1 MALKRIKSKVD
12 NETAAEIRELNLP
25 GVMIDEDV
33 ERTYPYYTLARVTGI
48 RASTINDKY
57 NEFAERIS
65 LNHLD
70 RICKALNCDISDIL
84 EYIPDEP

>member
-1 MALKRIKSKVD
+1 MVRIHLSRLLGEKRWGQAK
-12 NETAAEIRELNLP
+12 
-25 GVMIDEDV
+25 
-33 ERTYPYYTLARVTGI
+33 LARVTGI
-48 RASTINDKY
+48 RASTINDIY

>member
-1 MALKRIKSKVD
+1 MDGQNSFIKASWR
-12 NETAAEIRELNLP
+12 ETLESGKISESDRNQ
-25 GVMIDEDV
+25 
-33 ERTYPYYTLARVTGI
+33 
-48 RASTINDKY
+48 ASTINDIY
-57 NEFAERIS
+57 NEFAERVS

>member
-1 MALKRIKSKVD
+1 MVRIHLSRLLGEKRWSQAK
-12 NETAAEIRELNLP
+12 
-25 GVMIDEDV
+25 
-33 ERTYPYYTLARVTGI
+33 LARVTRI
-48 RASTINDKY
+48 RASTINDIY

>member
-1 MALKRIKSKVD
+1 MVRIHLSRLLGEKRWSQAK
-12 NETAAEIRELNLP
+12 
-25 GVMIDEDV
+25 
-33 ERTYPYYTLARVTGI
+33 LARVTEI
-48 RASTINDKY
+48 RASTINDIY

>member
-1 MALKRIKSKVD
+1 M
-12 NETAAEIRELNLP
+12 
-25 GVMIDEDV
+25 
-33 ERTYPYYTLARVTGI
+33 TGI
-48 RASTINDKY
+48 RASTINDIY

-84 EYIPDEP
+84 EYIPMSHDNEEVKGVSDRK